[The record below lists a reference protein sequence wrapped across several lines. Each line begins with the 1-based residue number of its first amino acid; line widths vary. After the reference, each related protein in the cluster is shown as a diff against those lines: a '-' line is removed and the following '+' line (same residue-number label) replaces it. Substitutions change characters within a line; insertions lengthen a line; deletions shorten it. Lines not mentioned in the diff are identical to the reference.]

1 MQPKIRSAQFV
12 FTRDTCSH
20 EDESGRK
27 MQISAESVNF
37 RTTSPYSA
45 ASKNKSTV
53 TGILVRAD
61 LIYRGNFGPPDQ
73 NYQ

>member
-12 FTRDTCSH
+12 FTRDTAMKMRVA
-20 EDESGRK
+20 GK

-45 ASKNKSTV
+45 ASKNKSTTSAYIASV
-53 TGILVRAD
+53 TFV
-61 LIYRGNFGPPDQ
+61 
-73 NYQ
+73 